1 MPPFLNYPQILKT
14 AAIAAAIAVF
24 TLLISVN
31 PVSAQA
37 PYPCPGGGP
46 GPGHRVIGQSGS
58 SQPGGG
64 FLLCVPDDSTSQP
77 SSPRPPKPVTYT
89 NTVQTAAA
97 YHPSV
102 ADVWAVWDVSSIDQ
116 LQPELFVLDACTKA
130 MGPGCI
136 LLGSVENGT
145 IALARSQLG
154 NIRINAGRTP
164 KEAKA
169 MVMADCAKDGLRCD
183 YMKSYTA
190 QDWFYRKGDKSRMQF
205 YDPAKVKGG
214 LVRKSVGA
222 AVVSSGAEPWSRKV
236 WMSGGHPTFDAANNA
251 ALTQCKKDS
260 KAECQLLASN
270 AHGVIIVGV
279 DSQGNARGFTEQ
291 SLPQAQSY
299 MKQKCSKIKLT
310 CSMTV
315 QFNVATPGTQSFDI
329 YPVRGSK

>member
-1 MPPFLNYPQILKT
+1 MMNVLK
-14 AAIAAAIAVF
+14 AALAAAFF
-24 TLLISVN
+24 TVCMS
-31 PVSAQA
+31 PDTAWAQA
-37 PYPCPGGGP
+37 TFICGNGPPGEVERQVGWTPSGP
-46 GPGHRVIGQSGS
+46 GVGS
-58 SQPGGG
+58 NPLCVSDGPAAQPG
-64 FLLCVPDDSTSQP
+64 LPP
-77 SSPRPPKPVTYT
+77 PPKPVTYT

-116 LQPELFVLDACTKA
+116 LQPELFVMDACTKA

-169 MVMADCAKDGLRCD
+169 KVMADCAKDGLRCD
-183 YMKSYTA
+183 YMKSFTA
-190 QDWFYRKGDKSRMQF
+190 QDWFQRANDKSRMQS
-205 YDPAKVKGG
+205 YDPAKAKGG

-222 AVVSSGAEPWSRKV
+222 AAVSNGAEPWSRKV
-236 WMSGGHPTFDAANNA
+236 WMSGGHSTFDAANEA
-251 ALTQCKKDS
+251 ALAQCKKDS

-299 MKQKCSKIKLT
+299 MKQKCSKLKLT
-310 CSMTV
+310 CTMTV
-315 QFNVATPGTQSFDI
+315 QFDVATPGTQSFDI
-329 YPVRGSK
+329 YPERGSK

>member
-1 MPPFLNYPQILKT
+1 MMNVLK
-14 AAIAAAIAVF
+14 AALAAAFFAACMA
-24 TLLISVN
+24 
-31 PVSAQA
+31 PDAAWAQA
-37 PYPCPGGGP
+37 PYPCPGGSAGP
-46 GPGHRVIGQSGS
+46 GERVVGVINS

-64 FLLCVPDDSTSQP
+64 TLLCVSDGPASQP
-77 SSPRPPKPVTYT
+77 GPPPPPKPVTYT
-89 NTVQTAAA
+89 QTVQTSAA

-102 ADVWAVWDVSSIDQ
+102 ADVWAVWDVSASDQ
-116 LQPELFVLDACTKA
+116 VQPELFVLSACEKA

-136 LLGSVENGT
+136 LLGSVEDGT
-145 IALARSQLG
+145 IAMARSQVG
-154 NIRINAGRTP
+154 DIRINAGRTP

-169 MVMADCAKDGLRCD
+169 AVMADCAKDGLRCD
-183 YMKSYTA
+183 FMKSFTA
-190 QDWFYRKGDKSRMQF
+190 KGWYYERGEKSRMQF
-205 YDPAKVKGG
+205 YDPSKVKGG

-222 AVVSSGAEPWSRKV
+222 AAVSNGAEPWSRKV
-236 WMSGGHPTFDAANNA
+236 WMSGGHSTFDVANNA
-251 ALTQCKKDS
+251 AIAQCKKDS

-310 CSMTV
+310 CTMTV

-329 YPVRGSK
+329 YPERGSK